1 MEFEEPS
8 EIERPRSVAE
18 IIGEALDIYQRYP
31 LLFLTLALGVIAP
44 YELAVLAVTGN
55 GPLVSG
61 AHQNVGVTY
70 LLLLLDT
77 ALVGPLVSALHIHAV
92 VVIGQGDRPRLQRV
106 VPRGLRVLPVV
117 VAAVIMSALGI
128 GLGFLALIVPGV
140 LLALRWS
147 VVAQVAALEHD
158 GWLPSLR
165 RSRELTREHYGHI
178 FGLLLVTGL
187 LSGGIT
193 FGVQLIPLGS
203 SSGAASVAVGIAART
218 ITASFSALTLALL
231 YFDLRARLQQKS
243 PGGSMAPEYRHLRDL
258 DPDPDPDLD

>member
-1 MEFEEPS
+1 MESGEPS
-8 EIERPRSVAE
+8 EIERPRSLAE

-44 YELAVLAVTGN
+44 YELVVLAVTGN

-77 ALVGPLVSALHIHAV
+77 AFVGPLVSALHIHAV
-92 VVIGQGDRPRLQRV
+92 VIIGREDTPRLQRV
-106 VPRGLRVLPVV
+106 VPQALRVLPVV
-117 VAAVIMSALGI
+117 VAAVVMATLGI
-128 GLGFLALIVPGV
+128 ALGFLALIVPGV

-147 VVAQVAALEHD
+147 VVAQVAALEND

-165 RSRELTREHYGHI
+165 RSRELARDHYWHI
-178 FGLLLVTGL
+178 FGLLLITGL
-187 LSGGIT
+187 LNSAVL
-193 FGVQLIPLGS
+193 FGVRVIPLGS
-203 SSGAASVAVGIAART
+203 TAGAASVALGIAART

-231 YFDLRARLQQKS
+231 YFDLRARLAQV
-243 PGGSMAPEYRHLRDL
+243 GRIDR
-258 DPDPDPDLD
+258 